1 MSAIRSWRLVKT
13 RFVQHAFDGEG
24 ARLYGGRWSSP
35 GIPVIYTSATA
46 SLAVLEVFANAQ
58 SSAELLTRFQLLSCT
73 FDDSLVTRLKRSD
86 LPSSWRQS
94 PAPAR
99 LQEIGDEWLRV
110 AGSLVLEVPS
120 SIIEHENNYLINPLH
135 NDFKR
140 LKRSA
145 PEPFVIDLRLI
156 KES

>member
-1 MSAIRSWRLVKT
+1 LA
-13 RFVQHAFDGEG
+13 
-24 ARLYGGRWSSP
+24 GGRWSSP
-35 GIPVIYTSATA
+35 GLPVIYTSATA
-46 SLAVLEVFANAQ
+46 SLALLEVFANTQ
-58 SSAELLTRFQLLSCT
+58 STAELLTRFQLFSCT
-73 FDDSLVTRLKRSD
+73 CDESLVTRLKRSD
-86 LPSSWRQS
+86 LPSNWRQS

-99 LQEIGDEWLRV
+99 LQEIGDEWLRM

-140 LKRSA
+140 LKRSS

-156 KES
+156 KDT

>member
-35 GIPVIYTSATA
+35 ELPVVYTSATA

-58 SSAELLTRFQLLSCT
+58 SRAELLTHFQLLSCM
-73 FDDSLVTRLKRSD
+73 FDESLVTRLKRSD
-86 LPSSWRQS
+86 LPSNWRQS

-99 LQEIGDEWLRV
+99 LQEIGDEWLR
-110 AGSLVLEVPS
+110 AASSLVLEVPS
-120 SIIEHENNYLINPLH
+120 SIIEHESNYLINPLH
-135 NDFKR
+135 HHFKR

-145 PEPFVIDLRLI
+145 PETFVIDLRLI
-156 KES
+156 KET

>member
-1 MSAIRSWRLVKT
+1 M
-13 RFVQHAFDGEG
+13 
-24 ARLYGGRWSSP
+24 YGGRWTSA
-35 GIPVIYTSATA
+35 GLTAVYTSATA

-58 SSAELLTRFQLLSCT
+58 SRAELLTRFQLLSCS
-73 FDDSLVTRLKRSD
+73 FDESVVTLIERRD
-86 LPSSWRQS
+86 LPSNWRQS
-94 PAPAR
+94 PAPPP

-120 SIIEHENNYLINPLH
+120 SIIEHESNYLINPLH
-135 NDFKR
+135 GDFKR